1 VVRLEGEKAYRCL
14 GLNCRAQLAET
25 IRHFVSRN
33 GMDIEGVGEKLVLRL
48 IEKDLIRDPAD
59 IFFLTRA
66 ELAELERMAEK
77 SADNILKAIDGA
89 KNPRYEKFLFALGV
103 RHVGEYIAKILASR
117 YPVPEDLMNA
127 TEEELAGIHGIGKEI
142 ASSVVNFF
150 RQTTNREIIEKLFRA
165 GVRPRVGPEKPR
177 SPLSGKTFVFTGT
190 LKRYPRSEAK
200 NRVEALGGQVLSS
213 VTKNTDYVVAG
224 EDPGS
229 KIGKARQFK
238 RIILSEGDFLEL
250 IGEGKE

>member
-1 VVRLEGEKAYRCL
+1 
-14 GLNCRAQLAET
+14 
-25 IRHFVSRN
+25 
-33 GMDIEGVGEKLVLRL
+33 MDIEGVGEKLVLRL

-165 GVRPRVGPEKPR
+165 GVRPRVGPERPG